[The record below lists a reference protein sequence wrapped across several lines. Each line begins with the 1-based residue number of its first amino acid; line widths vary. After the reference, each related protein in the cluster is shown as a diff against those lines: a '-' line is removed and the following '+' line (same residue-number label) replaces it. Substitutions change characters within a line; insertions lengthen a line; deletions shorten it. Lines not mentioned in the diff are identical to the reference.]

1 MQTKTKQE
9 SVVSRDGTRI
19 GFVRQGAGPAIVL
32 VQGAMADVHAYR
44 DLADEL
50 SEMFTVVRAER
61 RGRGLSPRDY
71 DPAHDIARDVEDVDA
86 VMEATEAR
94 TLFGL
99 SSGAV
104 IVLEAARTL
113 QRVERAI
120 VFEPPFYADGI
131 DRNRL
136 RRLFQ
141 DIDHR
146 RFGAAL
152 IGALTTAGTAP
163 AAISRLPRWPGRLLG
178 RIILTVQGLVPGPA
192 TSLRRLLP
200 GVRYD
205 FHDVAQVDG
214 HLDAFVGIT
223 QPVLLLSG
231 TVSPRFLQDAVRAV
245 QRVLPHASHVKLPGL
260 GHDGPWNDGSPGAV
274 AAEIIA
280 FLRDQQTDAEHRSG
294 DAL

>member
-19 GFVRQGAGPAIVL
+19 GIVRQGTGPAIVL
-32 VQGAMADVHAYR
+32 VQGGMADVHAYR
-44 DLADEL
+44 DLADDL
-50 SEMFTVVRAER
+50 SETFTVVRAER
-61 RGRGLSPRDY
+61 RGRGLSPHPY
-71 DPAHDIARDVEDVDA
+71 DPAHDIAREIDDLDA
-86 VMEATEAR
+86 VMAATGAR
-94 TLFGL
+94 ALFGL

-113 QRVERAI
+113 QHVEHAI

-136 RRLFQ
+136 RRLFD
-141 DIDHR
+141 DIDRR

-163 AAISRLPRWPGRLLG
+163 AAINHLPRWLGRLLG
-178 RIILTVQGLVPGPA
+178 RIVLTVQGLAPGPA
-192 TSLRRLLP
+192 TSLRSLLP

-214 HLDAFVGIT
+214 HLDAFASIT

-231 TVSPRFLQDAVRAV
+231 TASPRFLQDAVRAV
-245 QRVLPHASHVKLPGL
+245 QRVLPHASHTELPGL
-260 GHDGPWNDGSPGAV
+260 GHDGPWNGGNPRAV
-274 AAEIIA
+274 AAEITT
-280 FLRDQQTDAEHRSG
+280 FLRRQRADHHRPG
-294 DAL
+294 EAP